1 MRLGRYD
8 SLPAKRSSAYV
19 LQRVEGHVNRKFVGK
34 PSNKRGY
41 NGYGEQEDGIET
53 HGGGLAEAQITGKR
67 AYGHSALLNAHYPA
81 DFVGRDE

>member
-19 LQRVEGHVNRKFVGK
+19 VQRVEGHVNRKFVGK

-41 NGYGEQEDGIET
+41 NGYGEQEDGIEA
-53 HGGGLAEAQITGKR
+53 HADILEVGELK
-67 AYGHSALLNAHYPA
+67 YLNVESY
-81 DFVGRDE
+81 FRK